1 MQKPLTQ
8 QHYLYIGLGAV
19 LLCVLAAYSNIF
31 HNAFLLDD
39 EFLIQKNRFLTSF
52 GYIPF
57 IFTSSSTSGSAGIDS
72 FYRPLQGLI
81 YLLTNQLA
89 GQSTV
94 AFHIP
99 NLILHGLNT
108 ILVVM
113 LGLRLGLS
121 RVPVFI
127 AALLWALHPMHTEA
141 VTYMSATADTLYA
154 FFCLGGLVMLL
165 PDFTPRNMR
174 FACCMFIFGLL
185 SKETALVFPL
195 LVMACIYRVDA
206 NRHSI
211 RPYLKTW
218 PLWVIALTYVGLRMT
233 ILKLAGLD
241 FYKAENIYTEHLFVR
256 FCTFFATLPDYLSLI
271 IYPVD
276 LHFDRD
282 FPVYV
287 DMASPKVLM
296 GAGIFLL
303 CSAFVIY
310 SLLTKKNSPLAV
322 LITWGLL
329 WFGAAHLLHTG
340 LLLPVNAFF
349 LEHWMYL
356 PSIGLFLVLAQ
367 HGADSIAGL
376 KSPNAETVSITAV
389 ILIAGVLGFATY
401 QQNKIWATPIAF
413 YSNIIKF
420 GGEKA
425 RVHNNIA
432 MAYDDAGDSASAIEH
447 YTKAIE
453 IEDNYAQTRYNLA
466 SILLKTSSSPAV
478 QAQAL
483 AHLQRAIEINPEFFR
498 AYKLMSQ
505 IYRAQGDAV
514 KAKEAE
520 LKFLNLMK
528 KYLQY

>member
-1 MQKPLTQ
+1 MQKPISQ
-8 QHYLYIGLGAV
+8 QQIIYISLGV
-19 LLCVLAAYSNIF
+19 LLLCVLAAYSNIF

-52 GYIPF
+52 SYIPF

-81 YLLTNQLA
+81 YLITNQLA
-89 GQSTV
+89 GMSTV

-99 NLILHGLNT
+99 NLILHALNT
-108 ILVVM
+108 WLVVT
-113 LGLRLGLS
+113 LGLRLGLA

-174 FACCMFIFGLL
+174 LVACVFIFGLL

-195 LVMACIYRVDA
+195 LVMACIYCVDT
-206 NRHSI
+206 NRH
-211 RPYLKTW
+211 RFKPYLKTW
-218 PLWVIALTYVGLRMT
+218 PLWVIALTYVVLRMT

-241 FYKAENIYTEHLFVR
+241 FYKAENIYTEHFFVR
-256 FCTFFATLPDYLSLI
+256 LCTFFATLPDYLSLI
-271 IYPVD
+271 FYPVD
-276 LHFDRD
+276 LHFDRNV
-282 FPVYV
+282 PVYT
-287 DMASPKVLM
+287 DMASPKVM
-296 GAGIFLL
+296 IGAVIFLV
-303 CSAFVIY
+303 CSGWVMY
-310 SLLTKKNSPLAV
+310 SLFKKKNSPTSL
-322 LITWGLL
+322 LITWGLF
-329 WFGAAHLLHTG
+329 WFGGAHILHTG

-367 HGADSIAGL
+367 HGANSIRQL
-376 KSPNAETVSITAV
+376 KSPHAEMLSITAI

-401 QQNKIWATPIAF
+401 QQNKVWATPIAF
-413 YSNIIKF
+413 YSNILKH

-432 MAYDDAGDSASAIEH
+432 MAYDDAGDNASAIKH
-447 YTKAIE
+447 YEQAIL

-483 AHLQRAIEINPEFFR
+483 AHLQRAIEINPDFFR

-505 IYRAQGDAV
+505 IYRAQGLDA